1 MEITDEQL
9 RSNLKSIQ
17 KRIADACQRA
27 GRDPSEVKL
36 IAVSKTKPIHDI
48 EVLEEAGQLSFGEN
62 YVQELHAKQTE
73 LSRNTEWHMI
83 GHLQR
88 NKVRY
93 LIGTVALIHSVDSI
107 VLVEQIEKEAA
118 KKNRTMNILMEIN
131 IAEEETK
138 WGFRKEEAE
147 TAAEQI
153 AAFPHLRLKG
163 LMTSAPKTNS
173 PEANRIY
180 FRNMKSLADQI
191 ARQKIPGVS
200 MGILSMGMT
209 QDFEIAIEEGS
220 TMVRIGT
227 GIFGE
232 RTYSR

>member
-9 RSNLKSIQ
+9 RSNLKSVQ
-17 KRIADACQRA
+17 QRISDACLRA

-36 IAVSKTKPIHDI
+36 IAVSKTKPVHDI

-62 YVQELHAKQTE
+62 YVQELHAKQAE
-73 LSRNTEWHMI
+73 LSRKTEWHMI

-118 KKNRTMNILMEIN
+118 KKN
-131 IAEEETK
+131 TK
-138 WGFRKEEAE
+138 WGFRIEEAE
-147 TAAEQI
+147 AAAEQI

-163 LMTSAPKTNS
+163 LMTSAPKTDC
-173 PEANRIY
+173 PETNRIY

-200 MGILSMGMT
+200 MDILSMGMT

-220 TMVRIGT
+220 SMVRIGT
-227 GIFGE
+227 GLFGE